1 MTREQKVVATGAAS
15 GVVAMLLS
23 TWALYTVLPSPDAA
37 QGQLGNVIYAMRWL
51 PLAALPL
58 LVMIGAV
65 GNARAMGSAIDPTL
79 DAEDPAMKVNIR
91 VLDNTL
97 QQFVLFA
104 AGSLGLAASLDAE
117 RVKVVGA
124 AAIVFVVARLAF
136 WIGYRIHP
144 LYRAA
149 GFAGTAY
156 LNGALIVAALW
167 SAAS

>member
-1 MTREQKVVATGAAS
+1 MVLAMWGLYTGAALDQ
-15 GVVAMLLS
+15 GHG
-23 TWALYTVLPSPDAA
+23 
-37 QGQLGNVIYAMRWL
+37 GQLGNRD
-51 PLAALPL
+51 LALHWHAARGLSL
-58 LVMIGAV
+58 LGDGIGAV
-65 GNARAMGSAIDPTL
+65 GNARAMGAGDRT
-79 DAEDPAMKVNIR
+79 DARRGGSSMKVNIR

-104 AGSLGLAASLDAE
+104 AGSLGLAASLDSS

-167 SAAS
+167 SAAI